1 MTSENIKKIPSSQP
15 ITQSN
20 VANVLHEHVEGY
32 LNVIS
37 AMSGDDQLL
46 CASYE
51 IGKPSADNR
60 IPIQYIEVLFS
71 EVHFR
76 EEVLIGLV
84 QKWTHSFQ
92 CYPED
97 GYWKAEESDDID
109 ETTVAFDEL
118 DDLDFHIEQISEWF
132 LGWLWQDMEALE
144 ELLVENPK
152 YDRRLE
158 AAIRAKVVASLQEDT
173 D

>member
-118 DDLDFHIEQISEWF
+118 DDLDFHIRTNKRMVF
-132 LGWLWQDMEALE
+132 GLALAGHGSPRRVACRE
-144 ELLVENPK
+144 PK
-152 YDRRLE
+152 
-158 AAIRAKVVASLQEDT
+158 IRPSA
-173 D
+173 